1 MRASTQVASRTGP
14 VFLDLD
20 TVLLAIHQ
28 GRRGPEIGVQADL
41 EEAIQRISEVADRIV
56 VLVDPPPADNYHGL
70 ETERRLEALR
80 DGLGEQLDRL
90 LIVRCPHGED
100 RTCACAKPENGL
112 IQIGVEEYSLPQRG
126 GWYIGADAEGIIS
139 GRSAG
144 LRTIRLGPP
153 GEDHLSAV
161 HRPDYEAR
169 DLLDAANHIMLED
182 LS

>member
-1 MRASTQVASRTGP
+1 MRTPTDAASRTGP
-14 VFLDLD
+14 VYLDLD

-41 EEAIQRISEVADRIV
+41 EEAIERISEVADHIV
-56 VLVDPPPADNYHGL
+56 VLVDPPPAEIHHGL

-80 DGLGEQLDRL
+80 EGLGEQFDRL
-90 LIVRCPHGED
+90 LIVRCPHGEE
-100 RTCACAKPENGL
+100 RTCTCAKPDNGL
-112 IQIGVEEYSLPQRG
+112 IQVSVEEYSLPQRG
-126 GWYIGADAEGIIS
+126 GWYVGADAEGIIS

-144 LRTIRLGPP
+144 LRTIRLGPA
-153 GEDHLSAV
+153 GDDHLSAV